1 MIYIIVCNVVLAIL
15 HTLFN
20 YEGVET
26 MLEDHDMKD
35 RQVHAHLQPVILGI
49 LVCYVAIMA
58 VGYWAGSL
66 F

>member
-1 MIYIIVCNVVLAIL
+1 
-15 HTLFN
+15 
-20 YEGVET
+20 

-35 RQVHAHLQPVILGI
+35 RQVHAHLQPVVLGI
-49 LVCYVAIMA
+49 LVFYLAIMA

>member
-1 MIYIIVCNVVLAIL
+1 
-15 HTLFN
+15 
-20 YEGVET
+20 

-49 LVCYVAIMA
+49 LVCYVAIMV

>member
-1 MIYIIVCNVVLAIL
+1 
-15 HTLFN
+15 
-20 YEGVET
+20 
-26 MLEDHDMKD
+26 MLEDYDMKD
-35 RQVHAHLQPVILGI
+35 RQVRAHLQPVILGI